1 MTINDIERKRAYSLC
16 EAIVIGFQNEARDKK
31 VYDTLQAVYERIHE
45 ELQPILDRET
55 IEANEERGVKAL
67 SKYLSLPEYITKF
80 MLTDREVL
88 DIVVSASKEKAPE
101 VKACY
106 VGDLHQQILISSL
119 EGDPIKVISV
129 WEDQNESKSN

>member
-1 MTINDIERKRAYSLC
+1 MTINDIERKRAFELC
-16 EAIVIGFQNEARDKK
+16 EAIVIGFQNEARDHK

-45 ELQPILDRET
+45 ELQPILDKET

-67 SKYLSLPEYITKF
+67 SKYLNLPEYITKF
-80 MLTDREVL
+80 MLQDKKLLEIVL
-88 DIVVSASKEKAPE
+88 NASKDKAPE

-119 EGDPIKVISV
+119 DGDPIKVISV
-129 WEDQNESKSN
+129 WEEEN